1 MKNKLQNKFSTFI
14 NRIPLWIQLSFFM
27 LIISTMTIFTLV
39 YRNFTSIRNATI
51 SNQFALSHSLLNL
64 EIENLDH
71 YISDLANFCIQP
83 YYDTTFTRIINQKT
97 PLSSSQLDYAKQQMF
112 YYYYTRNDIQTYELY
127 FINQDLS
134 IGRTESQEHIRRQ
147 AAPHFDTAL
156 ASSLCASSPMHQAIV
171 FCDNDNSFFTYYHS
185 MFQIKGQ
192 VQQAVV
198 HLQVNTSYLEQ
209 ILQNHAKDNSIFV
222 ILNDKNEFIFSS
234 NPELLSYASDLSIIT
249 VPKEFLDNE
258 TPTVQLNGEHYLL
271 VRTSSLKSGL
281 QLFNLIPLSAIDNE
295 LSEATSH
302 MLVNG
307 FFIWLFTVIAIYLF
321 TYLLTLPLKSLSA
334 RMQHAGSGDFHTIL
348 EMHGSSEIAELSNSF
363 NSMLLHI
370 DQLIQQNYITKI
382 SEKNARLTALE
393 AQLNPHFLYNTLQ
406 AISTEALINDQPAI
420 HRMITS
426 LASNL
431 RYTIKAGDLV
441 PLKAELQYLNDY
453 VYLLKMRMDNFL
465 QFTIHTSPNLE
476 NYLIPKIS
484 LQPLVENSIIHGK
497 SCTKEAIDIE
507 VTLMK
512 LPDNKLQIT
521 VLDNGCGISSA
532 QQQKL
537 YNDFQTA
544 LTSKNPGGIGLS
556 NLYVRLH
563 LLYNEPADLKIDS
576 VENEY
581 TNIILTL
588 PCVD

>member
-1 MKNKLQNKFSTFI
+1 MKNKLKNKFSTFI

-27 LIISTMTIFTLV
+27 LIISTITIFTLV
-39 YRNFTSIRNATI
+39 YRNFTSIRHATI
-51 SNQFALSHSLLNL
+51 SNQFALSQSLLNL

-71 YISDLANFCIQP
+71 YIADLANFCIQP

-171 FCDNDNSFFTYYHS
+171 FCDSDDSFFTYYHS

-198 HLQVNTSYLEQ
+198 HLQVNTSYLDQ

-222 ILNDKNEFIFSS
+222 ILNDKDEFIFSS
-234 NPELLSYASDLSIIT
+234 NTELLSYESDLSIFT
-249 VPKEFLDNE
+249 DPKNLLDDE
-258 TPTVQLNGEHYLL
+258 APTIQLNGDHYLL
-271 VRTSSLKSGL
+271 VRTSSQKSGL

-307 FFIWLFTVIAIYLF
+307 FFIWLITVIAIYLF

-334 RMQHAGSGDFHTIL
+334 RMQHAGSGDFHTIPD
-348 EMHGSSEIAELSNSF
+348 MHGSSEIAELSNSF

-453 VYLLKMRMDNFL
+453 VYLLKMRMDNSL
-465 QFTIHTSPNLE
+465 QFTIHTSPDLE

-497 SCTKEAIDIE
+497 SSTKESIDIE

-521 VLDNGCGISSA
+521 VLDNGCGISAA